1 MLTDFVLNNL
11 LRHQGSAACAM
22 VGIGAGGMLNILLD
36 TLFIFAFGMGNGGG
50 SDHFSSGDSP
60 LPERHPGTAGFLPHP
75 GRAAGRIAQLTG
87 IKPKAPHKRFLPSG
101 RFYFSDIL
109 S

>member
-1 MLTDFVLNNL
+1 MPSPTIAAVTGRQIFDSRGTPTVEAEVTLENGVTATASVPSGPSTG
-11 LRHQGSAACAM
+11 RHEA
-22 VGIGAGGMLNILLD
+22 VEL
-36 TLFIFAFGMGNGGG
+36 
-50 SDHFSSGDSP
+50 
-60 LPERHPGTAGFLPHP
+60 RHPGTAGFLPHP
-75 GRAAGRIAQLTG
+75 GRAAGRIAKLTG